1 MCVLFYHRGVWVC
14 GRDGSTPL
22 YRVCFSGIAN
32 TQALLTY
39 LNFNMTDLYYS
50 RISRCRPPPSPLF
63 KFSIPWGRDFAL
75 LFRVYYPSLICE
87 PVFFSFFSWKLPF
100 FSDLFTCCQ
109 GISRFS
115 QFVSVFSTFELFVP
129 LNRNSKKNLHALE
142 VLCLRR
148 RHPPEARSDVTRC
161 PVETERQA
169 RTRQNALVL
178 DNDLLH
184 FSWASDHYIGRRGL
198 SPDIFFS
205 NLRVFIKE

>member
-87 PVFFSFFSWKLPF
+87 PVFFSFFSLKLPF
-100 FSDLFTCCQ
+100 FSTLFTCCQ
-109 GISRFS
+109 GSRFS

-129 LNRNSKKNLHALE
+129 LKSKFQKKSARPRGPLPQAPAPSRSAIRCNSVPCGNREASPDTPECAGLWQW
-142 VLCLRR
+142 
-148 RHPPEARSDVTRC
+148 PPAFFLGIGPLYRASWS
-161 PVETERQA
+161 
-169 RTRQNALVL
+169 
-178 DNDLLH
+178 
-184 FSWASDHYIGRRGL
+184 FSWH
-198 SPDIFFS
+198 FF
-205 NLRVFIKE
+205 F